1 MKKLLALVLCSV
13 MLFSA
18 CSGGEK
24 PDKGNEPDNNKTA
37 EETEKET
44 EEDKGPDLTG
54 LAINPLTG
62 LYIDEDA
69 AARRTVSVV
78 INNLP
83 KALPQSGIGQADIYY
98 EVLAE
103 GGITRMVVLFQ
114 DFNAEKI
121 GPVRSAR
128 DYFTYFAL
136 DNDAVFVHHGGS
148 PTGYAAIKNRGI
160 ADIDGMGCDAFWRDK
175 ERVNKPGMYEHSS
188 YISAEGILKSAEKY
202 GYRMTREVEPMFT
215 FAEEEITPEG
225 EDVTAMT
232 LKYSGDQI
240 SRFEYDEQK
249 GVYYRYQNGNAHI
262 DDLTGETVSVKNVIV
277 QYANTYVIAGDEAG
291 RREVELVGSGTGYY
305 YTNGRYENIT
315 WTKTA
320 YNSPTKW
327 YGSDGKELM
336 LNKGKTFIC
345 VYPIGYEVAT
355 EGMQTANET
364 PAE

>member
-1 MKKLLALVLCSV
+1 MKKILALVLCSA
-13 MLFSA
+13 MLFTA
-18 CSGGEK
+18 CSSGKETLK
-24 PDKGNEPDNNKTA
+24 EVEPDTKETA
-37 EETEKET
+37 EVPEEEKEP
-44 EEDKGPDLTG
+44 EVDLTG
-54 LAINPLTG
+54 LAVNPLTG

-114 DFNAEKI
+114 DFDAEKI

-136 DNDAVFVHHGGS
+136 DNDAIFVHHGGS
-148 PTGYAAIKNRGI
+148 PTGYAAIRNRGI
-160 ADIDGMGCDAFWRDK
+160 ADIDGMSCGAFWRDK
-175 ERVNKPGMYEHSS
+175 DRVNKPGMYEHSS
-188 YISAEGILKSAEKY
+188 YIDAEGILESAGNY
-202 GYRMTREVEPMFT
+202 GLRMTREGEPMFT
-215 FAEEEITPEG
+215 FSEEERTPIG
-225 EDVTAMT
+225 DDVTALT

-240 SRFEYDEQK
+240 SRFEYDAEE
-249 GVYYRYQNGNAHI
+249 GVYYRYQNGSAHI
-262 DDLTGETVSVKNVIV
+262 DDLTGETISVKNVIV
-277 QYANTYVIAGDEAG
+277 QYANTYVIAGDDAG

-305 YTNGRYENIT
+305 YTNGKYENIT

-327 YGSDGKELM
+327 YGADGKELK

-345 VYPIGYEVAT
+345 VYPSGFEVAT
-355 EGMQTANET
+355 EGSTA
-364 PAE
+364 AE